1 MLRKILTNRGTL
13 LNLALLMAVI
23 ATLLAGLAIGAGA
36 VVGSPAGDTGGQRNE
51 IPLEPAASVEIK
63 VSGTQ
68 GVPFGGSYA
77 TTVGGRQNVA
87 GELEPEPTVY
97 EVPVGFGAGFASFQ
111 KQATGGYLRAE
122 ILVNGEVVKE
132 RETRAE
138 YGIVTMFYSPQGTPN
153 RPLHP
158 LEPSIPLRLVLE
170 SEHPATQGPR

>member
-1 MLRKILTNRGTL
+1 VLRKILTNRGTL
-13 LNLALLMAVI
+13 LNLALLMALI
-23 ATLLAGLAIGAGA
+23 ATLAVLAIGAG
-36 VVGSPAGDTGGQRNE
+36 VVVESPAGDTGGQGNE
-51 IPLEPAASVEIK
+51 VPLEPAASVEIR

-68 GVPFGGSYA
+68 GLPFGGSYA

-87 GELEPEPTVY
+87 GELEPQPTVY

-170 SEHPATQGPR
+170 SEHPATQAPR